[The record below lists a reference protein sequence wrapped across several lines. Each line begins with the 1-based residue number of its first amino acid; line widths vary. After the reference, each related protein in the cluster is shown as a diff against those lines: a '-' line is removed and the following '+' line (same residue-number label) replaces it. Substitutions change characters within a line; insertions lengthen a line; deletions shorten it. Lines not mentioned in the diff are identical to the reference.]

1 MAKCALDL
9 TDEKF
14 VIIGDAS
21 DSDLQAGL
29 KELQFKLAHQDHKLS
44 GFVNHPMP
52 KFPQYQNKIWKWDFA
67 PAGASSSTRKGW
79 RLLAY
84 VPNPDSPEP
93 IPARA
98 FLCYDKDQQPK
109 GNPAQYLAEKLKA
122 FLSQVV
128 VKPLATA
135 DRFRRQ
141 PLSDGKFI
149 STCFECYYQVISD
162 TNEDAEVAESAH
174 DCEPTK

>member
-1 MAKCALDL
+1 LAKCALDL
-9 TDEKF
+9 TDPKF
-14 VIIGDAS
+14 VIVGDAS

-29 KELQFKLAHQDHKLS
+29 KELQLKLANQDHKLS
-44 GFVNHPMP
+44 GFFNHPMP
-52 KFPQYQNKIWKWDFA
+52 GFPEYQNKIWKWDFA

-84 VPNPDSPEP
+84 VPNPKSPEP

-109 GNPAQYLAEKLKA
+109 GNPAQFLAEKLKV
-122 FLSQVV
+122 FLVKVV
-128 VKPLATA
+128 VKPLATE

-141 PLSDGKFI
+141 HLSDGKLV
-149 STCFECYYQVISD
+149 SMCYECFHQIFSD
-162 TNEDAEVAESAH
+162 DDDAADIAESTHECPA
-174 DCEPTK
+174 K